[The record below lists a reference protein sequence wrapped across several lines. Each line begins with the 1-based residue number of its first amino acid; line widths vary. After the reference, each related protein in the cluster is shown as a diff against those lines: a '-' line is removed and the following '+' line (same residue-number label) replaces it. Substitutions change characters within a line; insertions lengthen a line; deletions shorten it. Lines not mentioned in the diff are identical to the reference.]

1 LCYKVVRSE
10 KMKILFLTQY
20 CPPEV
25 GAPQNRI
32 FEFAK
37 QLKKFGHVVTIL
49 TAMPNYPKGEIFE
62 EYKGKKVVVETL
74 EGINIVRTG
83 IYATKEKSF
92 TKRLRNYISFT
103 FSSVLTGARY
113 IEKQDVIIT
122 ESPPIFLGWSGYVLS
137 KMKSA
142 KFVFN
147 ISDLWP
153 ESAVKLGVLHN
164 KALIKMSTWL
174 EEFCYKKAY
183 AVTCQTKGIVDNIV
197 VRGIDKNKV
206 HLITNGVDTEFFKR
220 ENRDEDFRKEV
231 GIDNKFAICYA
242 GIHGIAQGLQVIIK
256 AAELLKEYKDI
267 QFVFFG
273 DGPEKGDLIDMVNEK
288 ELTNVSFFPVQSKP
302 KMPRIIA
309 SMDAT
314 VIPLKKLDLFK
325 GALPSKMFE
334 ALSSELPIVLA
345 VEGEAEKLINDAKAG
360 ITVEPENPK
369 EIAEAVLTLYN
380 DKELR
385 ENLGRNGRKYVIQ
398 NFSRESITRKL
409 EDILLNL

>member
-1 LCYKVVRSE
+1 
-10 KMKILFLTQY
+10 MKILFLTQY

-37 QLKKFGHVVTIL
+37 QLRKFNHEITIL

-62 EYKGKKVVVETL
+62 EYKGKKVVIEEL
-74 EGINIVRTG
+74 EGIKIVRTG
-83 IYATKEKSF
+83 IYATKDKSF
-92 TKRLRNYISFT
+92 TKRLRNYLSFT
-103 FSSVLTGARY
+103 LSSVLTGSRY

-122 ESPPIFLGWSGYVLS
+122 ESPPLFLGWSGYILS
-137 KMKSA
+137 KRKKA

-164 KALIKMSTWL
+164 KALIKMSTYL
-174 EEFCYKKAY
+174 EEFCYKKAN
-183 AVTCQTKGIVDNIV
+183 AVTGQTRGIVDNIV
-197 VRGIDKNKV
+197 TRGIDKNKV

-220 ENRDEDFRKEV
+220 ENRDEEFRKKIGV
-231 GIDNKFAICYA
+231 DNKFAVCYA
-242 GIHGIAQGLQVIIK
+242 GIHGIAQGLENVIEAAGILKDYEDIK
-256 AAELLKEYKDI
+256 FL
-267 QFVFFG
+267 FFG
-273 DGPEKGDLIDMVNEK
+273 DGPEKSDLINMVNERK
-288 ELTNVSFFPVQSKP
+288 LKNVEFFPVQSKD

-334 ALSSELPIVLA
+334 ALASELPIVLA
-345 VEGEAEKLINDAKAG
+345 VEGEAEKLINNAKAG
-360 ITVEPENPK
+360 ITVEPENSK
-369 EIAEAVLTLYN
+369 EIAQAVLKLYN
-380 DKELR
+380 DCELR
-385 ENLGRNGRKYVIQ
+385 KDLGINGRTYAIE
-398 NFSRESITRKL
+398 NYSRESITKKL
-409 EDILLNL
+409 ENILLNL